1 MELKAIIKIC
11 KYKGLHEGYHFI
23 PMAMEVNG
31 APGHDMDCFIME
43 CASLFHNRQSKGHL
57 SLSFCIQFFG
67 QGVNIAFQHA
77 LTSVIE
83 RKIVLASD
91 ACSRPPIIIQSHDLH
106 VGNIRRAMG
115 EISSHHERD

>member
-1 MELKAIIKIC
+1 MELRAIIKIR

-31 APGHDMDCFIME
+31 ALGHDMDYFIME
-43 CASLFHNRQSKGHL
+43 CVRFFHNRRLKSHL

-67 QGVNIAFQHA
+67 QGVNIAFQHT
-77 LTSVIE
+77 LTSAIE
-83 RKIVLASD
+83 RKIVLAND

-106 VGNIRRAMG
+106 VGDIRGAMG
-115 EISSHHERD
+115 EITSYHERD